1 MLKFL
6 LQCRVF
12 GKHGTRKLKLFCD
25 YSMQPLFSPKM
36 TLFRHFGSFFKHGLI
51 KLSACLCFLKMSNF
65 GPQFER
71 KHARQISTV
80 DKSEELILHTFNDFL
95 NVAYYMSNK
104 NQGPKILK

>member
-1 MLKFL
+1 MQSFWKTWYKKVEAILW
-6 LQCRVF
+6 
-12 GKHGTRKLKLFCD
+12 LFHATFVLTQND
-25 YSMQPLFSPKM
+25 FISSFWL
-36 TLFRHFGSFFKHGLI
+36 FFKHDLI